1 MHVGATTIA
10 LYDTLGPDQTKFIID
25 QTELTTMTCSFEYV
39 KKLSLL
45 KTSEAKEV
53 SDPSARKMKSLVNI
67 VSYEAVTDAETL
79 DAAKEAGIT
88 VYSYAQL
95 IEIGRKNTL
104 QIVEPT
110 RDDIFMLSY
119 TSGTTGDP
127 KGVKLHHLMVVTAV
141 AASNYRNGTRPFD
154 ENDCY
159 ISYLPAAH
167 SFEQCLFSMSL
178 VSGMKCGYFAGDI
191 MKMISHDIPS
201 LKPTFFPSVPRLYNR
216 IYGKI

>member
-45 KTSEAKEV
+45 KISEAKEV
-53 SDPSARKMKSLVNI
+53 SDPSARKMKTLVNI

-88 VYSYAQL
+88 VYSYAQI
-95 IEIGRKNTL
+95 IEAGRKNTL

-110 RDDIFMLSY
+110 RDDVFMLSY

-127 KGVKLHHLMVVTAV
+127 KGVKLHHLMVITAV
-141 AASNYRNGTRPFD
+141 AAS
-154 ENDCY
+154 
-159 ISYLPAAH
+159 
-167 SFEQCLFSMSL
+167 
-178 VSGMKCGYFAGDI
+178 
-191 MKMISHDIPS
+191 
-201 LKPTFFPSVPRLYNR
+201 
-216 IYGKI
+216 